1 MRVVVIGGHLTP
13 ALAVIEKL
21 RTKSDVEIFFIG
33 RKFAME
39 GDKEE
44 STESQTIPKLGIPF
58 YQLSAGRLQ
67 RRLTRYTLLSLLKVP
82 IGFYLA
88 WQYLRE
94 IRPEVVLSFGGY
106 LALPVV
112 VAAKWQKIPI
122 VTHEQTIVFGL
133 ANRIIARLADKIA
146 LAWEESTQFFPSNKT
161 VLVGNPIRASLLEVT
176 RRPGKTPLLYF
187 TGGNQGAHIINQT
200 LLEILPELLEMCEVV
215 HQTGSSRNSLDL
227 EKALRVQKQLPTNLA
242 SRYLVKKWFETEE
255 LVKIFSRATLVIGRS
270 GANIVTELAALGIPA
285 ILIPIPWVTQDE
297 QTKNA
302 RVLEAGGS
310 ALILRE
316 AELTGKRLFT
326 TIQLALEKLEELETN
341 AKSFK
346 KIFKT
351 DAASKLS
358 DLVIQVAKE
367 EREKS

>member
-1 MRVVVIGGHLTP
+1 MRIVVTGGHLTP

-21 RTKSDVEIFFIG
+21 SIKSDVEIFFIG

-44 STESQTIPKLGIPF
+44 SAESNMLPKVGIPF
-58 YQLSAGRLQ
+58 YPLTTGRLQ
-67 RRLTRYTLLSLLKVP
+67 RRFTRYTLPSLLKIPV
-82 IGFYLA
+82 GFWQAWGYLKN
-88 WQYLRE
+88 
-94 IRPEVVLSFGGY
+94 IHPDVVLSFGGY

-112 VAAKWQKIPI
+112 VAAKIQKIPI
-122 VTHEQTIVFGL
+122 ITHEQTAVFGL

-146 LAWEESTQFFPSNKT
+146 LSWEESMKFFPSNKAVFT
-161 VLVGNPIRASLLEVT
+161 GNPIRSALLEVK
-176 RRPGKTPLLYF
+176 RRPGKIPLLYF

-200 LLEILPELLEMCEVV
+200 LLEILPELLEICSVV
-215 HQTGSSRNSLDL
+215 HQTGSQWKSQDFER
-227 EKALRVQKQLPTNLA
+227 ALRLQKGLPANLA

-255 LVKIFSRATLVIGRS
+255 LVKIFAKATLTIGRS
-270 GANIVTELAALGIPA
+270 GANTVTELAALGIPA
-285 ILIPIPWVTQDE
+285 ILIPLPWVTQDE

-302 RVLEAGGS
+302 KVLETSGS

-316 AELTGKRLFT
+316 AELSGKRLFT
-326 TIQLALEKLEELETN
+326 TIQLALEKLEELEAN

-358 DLVIQVAKE
+358 ELVIQVAKE
-367 EREKS
+367 AK